1 VVASRSEDTK
11 ALEPALE
18 VPLHHSLT
26 QPILVAGLPRTLGL
40 LLWTGTSAFALGLHQ
55 LWVVPIAVALHGVFG
70 TMARRDPYFF
80 DVIVR
85 AVGQRRLD
93 P

>member
-1 VVASRSEDTK
+1 MPLD
-11 ALEPALE
+11 PDLE
-18 VPLHHSLT
+18 VPLHRSLT
-26 QPILVAGLPRTLGL
+26 QPILIAGLPRNLGL
-40 LLWTGTSAFALGLHQ
+40 LLWTATAAFALGLHQ
-55 LWVVPIAVALHGVFG
+55 LWVLPLSIVLHLVFAA
-70 TMARRDPYFF
+70 MARRDPFFF

>member
-1 VVASRSEDTK
+1 MPIEHHG
-11 ALEPALE
+11 LE
-18 VPLHHSLT
+18 VPLHRSLT
-26 QPILVAGLPRTLGL
+26 QPILMAGLPRNLAI
-40 LLWTGTSAFALGLHQ
+40 LLWTATASFALGLHQ
-55 LWVVPIAVALHGVFG
+55 LWVVPIAFVLYLAFAA
-70 TMARRDPYFF
+70 MAKRDPFFF

>member
-1 VVASRSEDTK
+1 VSLD
-11 ALEPALE
+11 PGLE
-18 VPLHHSLT
+18 VPLHRSLT
-26 QPILVAGLPRTLGL
+26 QPILMAGLPRNLAL
-40 LLWTGTSAFALGLHQ
+40 LLWTATAAFALGLHQ
-55 LWVVPIAVALHGVFG
+55 LWVLPLAVLLHLVFAA
-70 TMARRDPYFF
+70 MARRDPFFF

>member
-1 VVASRSEDTK
+1 MPIENDG
-11 ALEPALE
+11 LE
-18 VPLHHSLT
+18 VPLHRSLT
-26 QPILVAGLPRTLGL
+26 QPILVAGLPRNLAL
-40 LLWTGTSAFALGLHQ
+40 LLWTATAAFALGLHQ
-55 LWVVPIAVALHGVFG
+55 LWVLPIALLLHVVFAA
-70 TMARRDPYFF
+70 MAKRDPFFF

>member
-1 VVASRSEDTK
+1 MSLD
-11 ALEPALE
+11 PGLE
-18 VPLHHSLT
+18 VPLHRSLT
-26 QPILVAGLPRTLGL
+26 QPILMAGLPRNLAL
-40 LLWTGTSAFALGLHQ
+40 LLWTATAAFALGLHQ
-55 LWVVPIAVALHGVFG
+55 LWVLPLAVLLHLVFAA
-70 TMARRDPYFF
+70 MARRDPFFF

>member
-1 VVASRSEDTK
+1 MPFDN
-11 ALEPALE
+11 PLE
-18 VPLHHSLT
+18 VPLHRSLT
-26 QPILVAGLPRTLGL
+26 QPIMVAGLPRNLGL
-40 LLWTGTSAFALGLHQ
+40 LLWTATAAFALGLHQ
-55 LWVVPIAVALHGVFG
+55 LWVLPVALLLHAVFAA
-70 TMARRDPYFF
+70 MAKRDPHFF

>member
-1 VVASRSEDTK
+1 MHLD
-11 ALEPALE
+11 PGLE
-18 VPLHHSLT
+18 VPLHRSLT
-26 QPILVAGLPRTLGL
+26 QPMLIAGLPRNLGL
-40 LLWTGTSAFALGLHQ
+40 LLWTTTAAFALGLHQ
-55 LWVVPIAVALHGVFG
+55 LWVLPLALLLHVMFAA
-70 TMARRDPYFF
+70 MARRDPVFF

>member
-1 VVASRSEDTK
+1 VSFDPG
-11 ALEPALE
+11 LEI
-18 VPLHHSLT
+18 PLHRSLT
-26 QPILVAGLPRTLGL
+26 QPILMAGLPRNLAL
-40 LLWTGTSAFALGLHQ
+40 LLWTATAAFALGLHQ
-55 LWVVPIAVALHGVFG
+55 LWVLPLAVLLHVVFAA
-70 TMARRDPYFF
+70 MARRDPFFF

>member
-1 VVASRSEDTK
+1 MSFDPG
-11 ALEPALE
+11 LEI
-18 VPLHHSLT
+18 PLHRSLT
-26 QPILVAGLPRTLGL
+26 QPILMAGLPRNLAL
-40 LLWTGTSAFALGLHQ
+40 LLWTATAAFALGLHQ
-55 LWVVPIAVALHGVFG
+55 LWVLPLAVLLHVVFAA
-70 TMARRDPYFF
+70 MARRDPFFF

>member
-1 VVASRSEDTK
+1 MSHDPS
-11 ALEPALE
+11 LE
-18 VPLHHSLT
+18 VPLHRSLT
-26 QPILVAGLPRTLGL
+26 QPILTAGLPRNLGL
-40 LLWTGTSAFALGLHQ
+40 LLWTATAAFALGLHQ
-55 LWVVPIAVALHGVFG
+55 LWVLPLALALHTVFAA
-70 TMARRDPYFF
+70 MARRDPFFF